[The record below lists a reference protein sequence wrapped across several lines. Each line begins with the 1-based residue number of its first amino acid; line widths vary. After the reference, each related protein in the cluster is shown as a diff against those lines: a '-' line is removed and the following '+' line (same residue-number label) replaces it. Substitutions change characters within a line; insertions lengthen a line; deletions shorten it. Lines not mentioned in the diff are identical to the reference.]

1 MKKPALIFLFF
12 LFIRAYSQE
21 WTLKLSS
28 NVEIRTWKLTT
39 KADKDERALGGA
51 SIVLAKTGGAVVAQ
65 TSSDGNG
72 EFTVD
77 VPPNDDFILTVSYSG
92 CNSKKFAISTRNV
105 PENVGKDNFHPTY
118 SIGGFIMARPFP
130 GIDYSGLQQP
140 LVKVIYFNRGQK
152 FDDDEGATEQ
162 GLNIVSKISEAENIL
177 IEKFCSLN
185 KAGDVAL
192 AKPDCPLAKK
202 LYGEAIALI
211 PGEQY
216 PVVQLAK
223 VGDCLKEKEMAEK
236 KAAEEAA
243 AKARAEQEKSAAEKA
258 AKEKAAAD
266 KAEQERLAKE
276 KEAAD
281 KAAKEKAEQEK
292 VAAEKAAKE
301 KAAADKAEQ
310 EKSAKEKEAVEK
322 AAKEKADADKAE
334 QERIAKEKEAADKAA
349 REKEKSEK
357 QASEKAAKEKAEAEK
372 AEAEKLA
379 KEKEASDKAAKEK
392 EKADKAAADKAAKE
406 KEKAEKLAAEKA
418 AKEKAEQEKI
428 AAEKAAKEKE
438 IAEKPKEKEV
448 AAKPAEES
456 KPVDN
461 NVIKQKELKDKA
473 ARSEAERAEKQKEKA
488 EKLAKQKEGME
499 RSKAEDEAAMKEDYE
514 RDKAKREAREKEDA
528 DRLAREKEKK
538 RVDYETGS
546 KDDEMGR
553 GRGDSKYSIPQVL
566 GADNKYKIMVKK
578 GDEYFKLK
586 RYDDAK
592 GWYQEALKQK
602 PNDAYVTGK
611 LAEMEKNSTTK

>member
-1 MKKPALIFLFF
+1 MKKLSFIPVFF
-12 LFIRAYSQE
+12 LFLCSYSQD

-39 KADKDERALGGA
+39 KADKDERPLGGA
-51 SIVLAKTGGAVVAQ
+51 SIVLTKAGGAVVAQ
-65 TSSDGNG
+65 ASSDGNG
-72 EFTVD
+72 DFTVD
-77 VPPNDDFILTVSYSG
+77 VPPSDDFILTVSYAG

-140 LVKVIYFNRGQK
+140 LVKVIYFNKGQK
-152 FDDDEGATEQ
+152 FDDDEAATEQ

-223 VGDCLKEKEMAEK
+223 VGECLKEKELAEK
-236 KAAEEAA
+236 KAADEAA
-243 AKARAEQEKSAAEKA
+243 AKAKAEQEKLAAEKA
-258 AKEKAAAD
+258 AKEKAAAE
-266 KAEQERLAKE
+266 KVEQEKLAKE

-292 VAAEKAAKE
+292 IAAEKAAKEKETADKAAKEKAAAEKAEQEKLAKEKETADKAARDKEKADKVAADKAAKEKEDAEKVAAEKAAKE
-301 KAAADKAEQ
+301 KETADKA
-310 EKSAKEKEAVEK
+310 V
-322 AAKEKADADKAE
+322 
-334 QERIAKEKEAADKAA
+334 
-349 REKEKSEK
+349 
-357 QASEKAAKEKAEAEK
+357 
-372 AEAEKLA
+372 
-379 KEKEASDKAAKEK
+379 KEK
-392 EKADKAAADKAAKE
+392 EKT
-406 KEKAEKLAAEKA
+406 EKLAAEKA

-428 AAEKAAKEKE
+428 AAEKATKEKE
-438 IAEKPKEKEV
+438 SAEKPEEKEA

-461 NVIKQKELKDKA
+461 NVIKQKELTDKA
-473 ARSEAERAEKQKEKA
+473 ARDAAEKAEKKKEKA
-488 EKLAKQKEGME
+488 EKLAKQKEGLE

-514 RDKAKREAREKEDA
+514 RSKAKREEREKEDA
-528 DRLAREKEKK
+528 ERLAREKEKK
-538 RVDYETGS
+538 KLEYETKS
-546 KDDEMGR
+546 KDGEIGMDK
-553 GRGDSKYSIPQVL
+553 GDSKYSIPQVL

-578 GDEYFKLK
+578 GDEYFKAK
-586 RYDDAK
+586 RYDEAR

-602 PNDAYVTGK
+602 PNDAYTTAK
-611 LAEMEKNSTTK
+611 LAEIEKNSTTK